1 MEHGF
6 HDGPDTNGAT
16 NGDAMNGYDGGRRKP
31 GDGSAQLGSTVHDF
45 LEWIRS
51 RETDTPDDEFLSGE
65 PEPVELVTAAP
76 LRISRWQGVDERR
89 LMSRGVLQPGER
101 LELVGGDLLIR
112 ERQGDQHALAIELV
126 GDAFRAALGAGWRVR
141 VRLPVALDDESEPE
155 PDVSIVQ
162 GTPREAAGRSTRSRP
177 DLIVEVADSS
187 LAFDRREKGSLY
199 ARAGVPDYWIV
210 NLDDRVLEVYRE
222 PRPAVEAP
230 FGWRYTTVRSL
241 GPGAVVSPLAAPLAH
256 VIVAYLL
263 P

>member
-6 HDGPDTNGAT
+6 HDGPEMTGTNGNAID
-16 NGDAMNGYDGGRRKP
+16 GHGGGRRRP
-31 GDGSAQLGSTVHDF
+31 GSSEHAGSTVHDF
-45 LEWIRS
+45 LQWIRT
-51 RETDTPDDEFLSGE
+51 RETEEPDDDLLSGE
-65 PEPVELVTAAP
+65 PEPVELATAAP
-76 LRISRWQGVDERR
+76 LRISRWHGLDERR

-112 ERQGDQHALAIELV
+112 ERQGDQHALAIELA
-126 GDAFRAALGAGWRVR
+126 GDAFRAALGTGWRVR
-141 VRLPVALDDESEPE
+141 SRLPVALDDESEPE
-155 PDVSIVQ
+155 PDVSVVH

-222 PRPAVEAP
+222 PRPAIEAP
-230 FGWRYTTVRSL
+230 FGWGYTTVRSL
-241 GPGAVVSPLAAPLAH
+241 GPGAVVSPLAAPQAH